1 VRAEGGRRRGGRAG
15 SGEKVDQILI
25 STSYFLGVEI
35 MLLFSSKKSKPRE
48 NEYVLC
54 CFLVARNQNQ
64 EKMNMS

>member
-1 VRAEGGRRRGGRAG
+1 
-15 SGEKVDQILI
+15 
-25 STSYFLGVEI
+25 

-64 EKMNMS
+64 EKMNMSQGNVGLLKNYLRPSIT